1 MAFLDFFRRRAEIA
15 PPVAHVAAEEAAPG
29 QQRTESGPLTWQ
41 DLALLL
47 AGPPTRSGVHVNE
60 RNALTYVAVYAA
72 AKILAEAVGMLPI
85 VIYEGDEDG
94 EEHRLA
100 LEHPLRKLLRYQP
113 NSEQTAIAWKE
124 SLQVHLALWGN
135 AYSRIETNYRGLPT
149 ALRPLDPWDVI
160 PERVAGEL
168 RYRIEKTKENFDASE
183 ILHIPALGFDGI
195 KGLSPIAQLRQNIGL
210 SIAAESYG
218 ANFFGNGSNM
228 AGFVSYPGK
237 LTAEQRK
244 AARES
249 FTMQTAGL
257 NNAQKWFVTD
267 GDAKLTR
274 IGIPPEDAQFLET
287 RKFGVIDICR
297 AYRIP
302 PHMMGD
308 LEKASYASIEQQG
321 LEFLTYTLMPWLTKW
336 EQEIKRKL
344 IGYDADYFARFDVR
358 QLLRGD
364 MDAQQKF
371 FASGIQWGYLLPNDA
386 RAALNKPPLPGGDR
400 RLVPANMQTVN
411 PDGSI
416 DAPPNPAA
424 APPTAQAAATP
435 AASPAR
441 AEEIALPVLE
451 DVITRMYRVAAVA
464 RSRNEGPEKAERFQR
479 RHDAMFRAA
488 LEPAARALC
497 QANEQPFD
505 ARAAAALDE
514 FVLLHPP
521 EGDITAQIP
530 ALAAADARALI
541 AAIVRPSK

>member
-1 MAFLDFFRRRAEIA
+1 
-15 PPVAHVAAEEAAPG
+15 
-29 QQRTESGPLTWQ
+29 
-41 DLALLL
+41 L

-100 LEHPLRKLLRYQP
+100 LDHPIRHLLRYQP
-113 NSEQTAIAWKE
+113 NPEQTAIAWKE
-124 SLQVHLALWGN
+124 AKQVHLALWGN
-135 AYSRIETNYRGLPT
+135 AYSRIETNYRGLPV
-149 ALRPLDPWDVI
+149 ALRPLDPWDVR

-168 RYRIEKTKENFDASE
+168 RYWIERTGESFDSSE
-183 ILHIPALGFDGI
+183 ILHIPALGFDGL
-195 KGLSPIAQLRQNIGL
+195 KGLSPIAQLRQNIGI
-210 SIAAESYG
+210 SVAAESYG

-237 LTAEQRK
+237 MSPEQRK
-244 AARES
+244 AARET

-257 NNAQKWFVTD
+257 NNAHKWFVTD

-336 EQEIKRKL
+336 EQEIKKKL
-344 IGYDADYFARFDVR
+344 IGFDDDHFARFDVR

-411 PDGSI
+411 PDGTLG
-416 DAPPNPAA
+416 AAPNPAA

-435 AASPAR
+435 PTAAR
-441 AEEIALPVLE
+441 AEDVALPVLE

-464 RSRNEGPEKAERFQR
+464 RSKDYGPDKAERFQR
-479 RHDAMFRAA
+479 RHDAMFRSA
-488 LEPAARALC
+488 LEPAARTLC
-497 QANEQPFD
+497 ESAGQAFD

-530 ALAAADARALI
+530 ALAQADARALI
-541 AAIVRPSK
+541 AAIVRPK